1 VNKKVTQSSSKETV
15 LDAAEQ
21 LFAARGYTSVTL
33 KHIADQLGIK
43 QASLYY
49 HFPLGKED
57 LYVEVM
63 LRHLEYR
70 LTKLK
75 SLIAGAEPTLSNC
88 LLAVGR
94 WLIQQPPLNSER
106 MIMSDLPALSP
117 DKAMQLS
124 EAMGRCAFAPIQALF
139 IEYKHQLKDRFHSNL
154 DLLAGTF
161 LATLESLYTHR
172 QNGSKTDEELVSDLI
187 ELLLG
192 GALLT

>member
-1 VNKKVTQSSSKETV
+1 MNKKATSSSSREIV
-15 LDAAEQ
+15 LEAAEQ
-21 LFAARGYTSVTL
+21 LFAARGYKAVTL
-33 KHIADQLGIK
+33 KHIAEHLGIK

-70 LTKLK
+70 LTKLN
-75 SLIAGAEPTLSNC
+75 SLIAGAEPTLSSC
-88 LLAVGR
+88 LLAVGQ
-94 WLIQQPPLNSER
+94 WLIQQQPLNSER
-106 MIMSDLPALSP
+106 MIMSDLPELSS
-117 DKAMQLS
+117 DKAIQLS
-124 EAMGRCAFAPIQALF
+124 EAMGRCAFEPIQALF
-139 IEYKHQLKDRFHSNL
+139 IKYKHQLKDRFHSNL

-172 QNGSKTDEELVSDLI
+172 QNGSKTDEELVHDLV

>member
-1 VNKKVTQSSSKETV
+1 VNKKTTPNSSRELV

-33 KHIADQLGIK
+33 KHIADKLGIK

-63 LRHLEYR
+63 LRHLEHR
-70 LTKLK
+70 LSVLEC
-75 SLIAGAEPTLSNC
+75 LIAKAEPALPNC
-88 LLAVGR
+88 LLEVGR

-106 MIMSDLPALSP
+106 IIMSDLPELSP
-117 DKAMQLS
+117 DKAMQLA
-124 EAMGRCAFAPIQALF
+124 EAMNRCAFAPIQALF
-139 IEYKHQLKDRFHSNL
+139 IQHQHQLKKRFHSNS

-161 LATLESLYTHR
+161 LATLESMYTHR
-172 QNGSKTDEELVSDLI
+172 QYGSKPDEELVNDLI

-192 GALLT
+192 GARLP